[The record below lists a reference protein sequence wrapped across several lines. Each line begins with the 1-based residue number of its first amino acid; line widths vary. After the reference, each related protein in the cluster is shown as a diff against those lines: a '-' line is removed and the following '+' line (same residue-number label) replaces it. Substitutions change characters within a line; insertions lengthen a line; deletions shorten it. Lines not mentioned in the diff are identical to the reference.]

1 MVYELTIEDSYEL
14 PITTFETN
22 QEYLNFVVNMASK
35 SYKSQ
40 YQTDTVEEGIT
51 KAREAYNSTVVI
63 PEIVVEE
70 PVVIDEIV

>member
-1 MVYELTIEDSYEL
+1 MLYEITVEDSYEL
-14 PITTFETN
+14 PTTTFETN

-63 PEIVVEE
+63 SEIVAEE
-70 PVVIDEIV
+70 PLITEGV